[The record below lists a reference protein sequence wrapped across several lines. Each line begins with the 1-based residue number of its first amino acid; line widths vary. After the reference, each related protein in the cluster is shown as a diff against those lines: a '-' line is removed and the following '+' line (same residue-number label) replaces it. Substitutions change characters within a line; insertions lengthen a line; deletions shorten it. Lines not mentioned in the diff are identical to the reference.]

1 MNVKDFSKDTKGTL
15 GHYFAA
21 AIGLTAATIWIIIAF
36 QSQYLLPP
44 TFSFP
49 MRLAWPILLPMKWL
63 GWTKLETED
72 EASRKKKGITGEDS
86 ADVNASEG
94 HNHPDGAT
102 PLAILH

>member
-1 MNVKDFSKDTKGTL
+1 MNVKDFSPDTHGTL
-15 GHYFAA
+15 PHYFAA

-36 QSQYLLPP
+36 QSQYLLPSS
-44 TFSFP
+44 FSFP

-72 EASRKKKGITGEDS
+72 EAYHKKKDITGEDS
-86 ADVNASEG
+86 AEVDILEG
-94 HNHPDGAT
+94 HNHPDGGT